1 MRHPCCLRLT
11 ALATLAPPHFP
22 LPRQTVEVVEELV
35 RSYKG
40 VLLVV
45 SHGEGARCTWTMS
58 IAVAARLS
66 TGHCP

>member
-1 MRHPCCLRLT
+1 MLRRKLAPLCDRSASAMHHPCCLHLT

-45 SHGEGARCTWTMS
+45 SHGEGARCS
-58 IAVAARLS
+58 
-66 TGHCP
+66 